1 MHVCIT
7 EQVMQTA
14 TVFPIE
20 VDLSEKTFN
29 YNPSGQIN
37 DGISD
42 DEEQES
48 AGGKSRSLAVSKT
61 EATATGGAAAAAGVE
76 LLDLS

>member
-1 MHVCIT
+1 MR
-7 EQVMQTA
+7 TA

-42 DEEQES
+42 DEENPS
-48 AGGKSRSLAVSKT
+48 
-61 EATATGGAAAAAGVE
+61 GAAAAAPSAGRRTASPAVSQGAGKSTDDDIN

>member
-1 MHVCIT
+1 
-7 EQVMQTA
+7 MQGA

-20 VDLSEKTFN
+20 VDLFEQTFK

-42 DEEQES
+42 DEESPQPS
-48 AGGKSRSLAVSKT
+48 SRSVT
-61 EATATGGAAAAAGVE
+61 GATSVKQSETSTSNSGIDE
-76 LLDLS
+76 NLLDLS

>member
-1 MHVCIT
+1 
-7 EQVMQTA
+7 MQSA

-37 DGISD
+37 DGLS
-42 DEEQES
+42 DEEGSGS
-48 AGGKSRSLAVSKT
+48 AVAGSAAASRYPT
-61 EATATGGAAAAAGVE
+61 PGGAAASNDNDAD

>member
-1 MHVCIT
+1 
-7 EQVMQTA
+7 MQSA

-37 DGISD
+37 DGLS
-42 DEEQES
+42 DEENS
-48 AGGKSRSLAVSKT
+48 VAAGGSSSASGAAVSGQSV
-61 EATATGGAAAAAGVE
+61 GGAANNDAD